1 MGTSSSQVYLN
12 TRVTLFASRL
22 LNEEQVERLPRLG
35 LDDLAK
41 LYGLAIL
48 QQEQG
53 FPVGPQLRAVESA
66 LIHTVL
72 NELLVLIRPMY
83 GEARELVTHWARKF
97 ELFNLKALIR
107 GKLNGLRETEIQS
120 NLHDLPA
127 YLALPHQA
135 LLRTESVL
143 ELLRQLE
150 RGQYRAIAGQARK
163 VYEEHRES
171 FLLEA
176 AIDQH
181 YYAGLVKRA
190 RHLSGV
196 DRDETRKVVG
206 LHLDR
211 VNLMWLLRYRF
222 TYHLSPSEA
231 YYQLVPSPRQ
241 LFRDRL
247 LVLVNL
253 PTRERVLEALPS
265 PLSQAMAGAESIAE
279 VERRMYAITS
289 GNLRTIIAYSPSAV
303 ARALAYLVLRELDLK
318 RLFAVVQGRLL
329 ELDDSI
335 LRLALGLQTPDSAQ
349 APTAAQA
356 ATL

>member
-1 MGTSSSQVYLN
+1 MGIYGSQVYLN

-22 LNEEQVERLPRLG
+22 LSEEQIERLPRLG

-41 LYGLAIL
+41 HYSLAIL

-53 FPVGPQLRAVESA
+53 LPVGPQLRAVESA
-66 LIHTVL
+66 LIQVVL
-72 NELLVLIRPMY
+72 NDLLVLIRPMY

-107 GKLNGLRETEIQS
+107 GKLNGLGEAEIQA
-120 NLHDLPA
+120 NLHSLPP

-176 AIDQH
+176 AIDQR

-190 RHLSGV
+190 RHLLGV

-211 VNLMWLLRYRF
+211 VNLLWLLRYRF

-231 YYQLVPSPRQ
+231 YYQLVPSPLQ
-241 LFRDRL
+241 LFRERL

-253 PTRERVLEALPS
+253 PNRERVLEALPE
-265 PLSQAMAGAESIAE
+265 PLAQEMEGAESIAE
-279 VERRMYAITS
+279 VERRIYAITS
-289 GNLRTIIAYSPSAV
+289 RKLRTIIAYSPSAV

-329 ELDDSI
+329 QLDDGV
-335 LRLALGLQTPDSAQ
+335 LRLALGLQTPD
-349 APTAAQA
+349 AAQTTTA
-356 ATL
+356 RVATI